1 MRLGVRKRRRE
12 PRFWIECRPEYVTD
26 AGRTRLARISVL
38 IRNDSDV
45 AHRVDEAAVRYDDGR
60 VGMHLKLEGSLQGD
74 IPPKRTFSFTVPGE
88 ALLDPGPATRFRV
101 VVYRGR
107 SGQRLE
113 WSSREERFAPP
124 GES

>member
-12 PRFWIECRPEYVTD
+12 PRFWVECRPEYV
-26 AGRTRLARISVL
+26 GQRLASISVL
-38 IRNDSDV
+38 IRNDSDT

-60 VGMHLKLEGSLQGD
+60 VGMHLKLEGSLQAD
-74 IPPKRTFSFTVPGE
+74 IPPKRTFAFSVPAE
-88 ALLDPGPATRFRV
+88 ALLDPAGASRFRV

-113 WSSREERFAPP
+113 WSSREERFAPT
-124 GES
+124 GDS

>member
-1 MRLGVRKRRRE
+1 VRLGARKRRKE
-12 PRFWIECRPEYVTD
+12 PRFWVECRPEYIVD
-26 AGRTRLARISVL
+26 SGHPRFARISVL

-45 AHRVDEAAVRYDDGR
+45 AYRVDEAAVRYDDGR
-60 VGMHLKLEGSLQGD
+60 VGMHLNLEGQLTAD
-74 IPPKRTFSFTVPGE
+74 IPPRRTFAFTVPAE
-88 ALLDPGPATRFRV
+88 ALLDPGPAARFRV

-124 GES
+124 GLG